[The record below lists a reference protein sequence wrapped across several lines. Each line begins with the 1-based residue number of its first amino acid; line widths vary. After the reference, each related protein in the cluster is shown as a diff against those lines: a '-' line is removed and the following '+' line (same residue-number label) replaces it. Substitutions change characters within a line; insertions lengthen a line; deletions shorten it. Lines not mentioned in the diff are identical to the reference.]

1 MPHIPGHLTPFSQS
15 LINQGMNQTNRL
27 AANATNPPNITNP
40 PNMGNQPYTNFSNN
54 NMNLGGGNV
63 MGGSGFG
70 PGSDMLGVGNVAGS
84 GYGGNMGQFD
94 TSEGTQGHMG
104 FGGSLGGD
112 AYADYQAEQAWLASD
127 EYALQQQGITTNP
140 DGTYGIYSPW
150 LQSGGLYG
158 DVWQQSGMSNSFSS
172 IQEAL
177 EAITNLQSLQELNE
191 QGFYDEG
198 PGPGSWDLDVG
209 GFDFDFPGFG
219 PFAPGESG
227 SFLGPYGD
235 SFGNNPWANMMLLE
249 QGVTVNPD
257 GTYSIT
263 DAENL
268 YGDMM
273 GQLQSS
279 NTFSSAEDALAAI
292 QNFQNIQGVSE
303 TPISDL
309 ANIDPGVGDPI
320 EGAGQDFGDFDLGGL
335 GVGGFDFGSNFGS
348 PNFDWNAY
356 QTLLNNQ
363 ESLGDFDLGGLGEGG
378 FSFDIPGI
386 DDSDNPFYYPYQ
398 QSFIDAQQQAPIN
411 TGGGGQGGQAARKL
425 YYPGTSGGF
434 ASVGSGIG
442 GGNNT
447 LQQLLKGMG

>member
-27 AANATNPPNITNP
+27 AANATSPANITNP
-40 PNMGNQPYTNFSNN
+40 PFVGNQGYTTFNNN
-54 NMNLGGGNV
+54 NMNPGGGNV
-63 MGGSGFG
+63 MGGEGFG

-84 GYGGNMGQFD
+84 GYGGNIGQHD

-104 FGGSLGGD
+104 FGGSMGGD
-112 AYADYQAEQAWLASD
+112 AYDEWVESGGQEAANLYEQGVYTLPGGGYTISNIYNLYSSEILEQAGLPTSGQHVFGNPQDALA
-127 EYALQQQGITTNP
+127 
-140 DGTYGIYSPW
+140 
-150 LQSGGLYG
+150 
-158 DVWQQSGMSNSFSS
+158 
-172 IQEAL
+172 
-177 EAITNLQSLQELNE
+177 AITYLNSLQELHE
-191 QGFYDEG
+191 QGFYDEA
-198 PGPGSWDLDVG
+198 PGLGSWDLDVG
-209 GFDFDFPGFG
+209 EFDFDFPGFG
-219 PFAPGESG
+219 PFGDDGSG
-227 SFLGPYGD
+227 SFLEPSGD
-235 SFGNNPWANMMLLE
+235 FFGNNPWANMMLLE

-268 YGDMM
+268 YGDIM

-279 NTFSSAEDALAAI
+279 NTFNSAEDALAAI
-292 QNFQNIQGVSE
+292 QNFQNIQAIGE
-303 TPISDL
+303 TPISDF

-320 EGAGQDFGDFDLGGL
+320 EGAGQDFGNFDLGGL
-335 GVGGFDFGSNFGS
+335 GVGGFDFGSDFGS

-363 ESLGDFDLGGLGEGG
+363 ESLVDFDLGSLGEGG

-398 QSFIDAQQQAPIN
+398 QGLIDAQQQAPIN
-411 TGGGGQGGQAARKL
+411 RGGGGQGGQAAKRL

-442 GGNNT
+442 GGDNT
-447 LQQLLKGMG
+447 LQELLKGLG